1 MIKGLTGS
9 HESPQVS
16 SLKKVGDLLDV
27 AIPGTLNLN
36 SDLDVSVSYQKY
48 YNMLTEA
55 DRQKLINQSQ
65 EYLAKMRKVYM
76 PND

>member
-16 SLKKVGDLLDV
+16 SLKTLGNMLDV
-27 AIPGTLNLN
+27 AIPGTVNLN
-36 SDLDVSVSYQKY
+36 SDLDVSVTYQKY

-55 DRQKLINQSQ
+55 DRQKLVNQSQ
-65 EYLAKMRKVYM
+65 DYLAKMRAIYF
-76 PND
+76 